1 MGGVLLCLA
10 ALGRGDI
17 SEHVKGHF
25 KYRVVIF
32 FDVEASHGTFSS
44 EVRVVLQGVYAI
56 VFC

>member
-1 MGGVLLCLA
+1 MGRVLCLA

-17 SEHVKGHF
+17 SEHVVKGHF

>member
-1 MGGVLLCLA
+1 MGRVLCLA